1 MENKVYL
8 GLAYCSPTYFHYSC
22 ANTTFSDTKI
32 AYNYMDFSTGKIGKR
47 SKPVIQFSGTPLI
60 ANLYYDLRL

>member
-47 SKPVIQFSGTPLI
+47 SKPVIQF
-60 ANLYYDLRL
+60 